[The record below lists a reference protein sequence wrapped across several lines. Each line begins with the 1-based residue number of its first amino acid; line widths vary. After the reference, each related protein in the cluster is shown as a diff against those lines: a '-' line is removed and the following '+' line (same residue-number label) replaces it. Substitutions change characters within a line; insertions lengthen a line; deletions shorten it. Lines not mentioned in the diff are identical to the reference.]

1 MEIDPATGHRELR
14 RLMPVTEVPVAD
26 PGQPLKEEL
35 QVILRHR
42 PEEPVPLQLARLA
55 DIIDPNGR
63 HRVRH
68 HDIDFVEVDGLHD
81 RLHFGFGEEFFREPG
96 LPGLT
101 EFLINRERAAH
112 EKVTFAIQL
121 QSAPARHVVKPLP
134 DPDRLIASVLR
145 DEFPQQLMV
154 LVIAVAEIHL
164 RLIIHERIKEVSGFR
179 PRLLKVTLSPIP
191 EIPDHDRH
199 IGLQFLQRV
208 IHEGEFGVRVTDK
221 KHLLFLCIF
230 FTRHLSLSSVSVID
244 LSGVRNGYPPSGV
257 I

>member
-1 MEIDPATGHRELR
+1 
-14 RLMPVTEVPVAD
+14 
-26 PGQPLKEEL
+26 
-35 QVILRHR
+35 
-42 PEEPVPLQLARLA
+42 
-55 DIIDPNGR
+55 
-63 HRVRH
+63 
-68 HDIDFVEVDGLHD
+68 
-81 RLHFGFGEEFFREPG
+81 
-96 LPGLT
+96 
-101 EFLINRERAAH
+101 
-112 EKVTFAIQL
+112 
-121 QSAPARHVVKPLP
+121 
-134 DPDRLIASVLR
+134 
-145 DEFPQQLMV
+145 MV

-208 IHEGEFGVRVTDK
+208 IHEGEFGVRITDK

-230 FTRHLSLSSVSVID
+230 FTRHLSLSSVSVTD